1 MLFVSMSDFYTQAER
16 QPRVARSE
24 EKALALGMRAG
35 SEAARKKLIQGY
47 FPLVAAHLQRLS
59 PELQSLE
66 LLYRCLNALEKAV
79 DSFDFL
85 QESETF
91 AHRLNWWL
99 RQTITGYLADR

>member
-85 QESETF
+85 Q
-91 AHRLNWWL
+91 RLV
-99 RQTITGYLADR
+99 AF